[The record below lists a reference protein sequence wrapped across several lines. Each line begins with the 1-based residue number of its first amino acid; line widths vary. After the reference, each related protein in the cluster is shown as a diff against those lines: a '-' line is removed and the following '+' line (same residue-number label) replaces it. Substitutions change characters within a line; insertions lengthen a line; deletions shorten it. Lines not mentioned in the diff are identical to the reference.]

1 MVIVGK
7 ETKEHLVE
15 VLNMLKNAV
24 VNNPQVNF
32 FRILEIKNLL
42 LYTFFDIF

>member
-24 VNNPQVNF
+24 VNNPQVSKDYYLF
-32 FRILEIKNLL
+32 
-42 LYTFFDIF
+42 TP